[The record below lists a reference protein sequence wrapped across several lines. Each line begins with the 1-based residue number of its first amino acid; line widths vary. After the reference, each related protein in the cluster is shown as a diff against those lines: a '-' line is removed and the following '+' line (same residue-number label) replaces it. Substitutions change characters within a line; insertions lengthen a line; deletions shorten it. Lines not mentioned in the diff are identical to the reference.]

1 MGAVDPD
8 TSRAPDALNGN
19 PRPLPRL
26 LLFIGSSYSLGFS
39 LEERKRRLP
48 SDWSRGQTHRR
59 GCSASTNMAAAVVG
73 LLLLAGFGDTGLASA
88 QDVGGIEARVLGLRL
103 EEGSGVSM
111 SGGVIRARPG
121 SSFRL
126 RLYGSGLRNDTWPW
140 VSIGSPT
147 NKTCSPGPD
156 SPLQLLEEFRVCSE
170 HSGLVT
176 VRAVNERKDR
186 GLMYPLC
193 TRKGNSWAPFPGGD
207 TLITVLEAGEEEEK
221 PPWQGDEPQCTM
233 GSFSSSLFSFR
244 DEVSPVEP
252 SETAARHY
260 LASWLLALLIVLC
273 VLLSGLL
280 RGLQLS
286 TLILEPPE
294 LGLLRDW
301 GSPSERHGATRL
313 DPLRTRWGGY
323 TLISMLALCCLT
335 NSAVA
340 VLLYHA
346 IGSLPAAIFSAAGL
360 LLLAGEALPAAV
372 SSRWGPV
379 LAPKCLWLT
388 HFFLLLAGL
397 LSFPMSWLLETAF
410 GQDPSCSRLRVR
422 ILEMAR
428 CGDPY
433 SELVRDEFSKGA
445 LRNRTVE
452 DILTPVGKCF
462 MLPSD
467 ALLDFNTMS
476 SIMEGGYTQIPVYE
490 NERSNIVDILYVKDL
505 AFVDPQDCTSLS
517 TITRFYSHPVHFV
530 FSDTKLEAVLEEFK
544 KGKSHMAIVQKVN
557 NEGEGDPFYEVMGL
571 VTLEDVIEEII
582 KSEILDESEDCRHK
596 VKKKRQP
603 VQPIVIPRGGDDLSF
618 FRSSEAEQKVKMSPQ
633 LLLAT
638 QRFLTQEVDLFGTSR
653 VSEKAL
659 LNLLKLPGV
668 TQEVKFDDSD
678 RLCPEHFLYLRSQPV
693 DYFILILQGTVQV
706 EIGKEG
712 LKFENGAFTY
722 YGVAAL
728 SPCLLGHQSPGI
740 QNSPTD
746 SSFYYPDYTVRA
758 LSDLQIVKVN
768 RLQYLN
774 AVRNS
779 HSHTNTQSP
788 DSVELKI
795 LPNSQM
801 QLLNNRNMESGMKQP
816 IT

>member
-1 MGAVDPD
+1 
-8 TSRAPDALNGN
+8 
-19 PRPLPRL
+19 
-26 LLFIGSSYSLGFS
+26 
-39 LEERKRRLP
+39 
-48 SDWSRGQTHRR
+48 
-59 GCSASTNMAAAVVG
+59 MAAAGVG

-88 QDVGGIEARVLGLRL
+88 QVVGGIEDRVLGLRL

-410 GQDPSCSRLRVR
+410 GQDPSCSRLRVH

-544 KGKSHMAIVQKVN
+544 KG
-557 NEGEGDPFYEVMGL
+557 
-571 VTLEDVIEEII
+571 
-582 KSEILDESEDCRHK
+582 
-596 VKKKRQP
+596 
-603 VQPIVIPRGGDDLSF
+603 
-618 FRSSEAEQKVKMSPQ
+618 
-633 LLLAT
+633 
-638 QRFLTQEVDLFGTSR
+638 
-653 VSEKAL
+653 
-659 LNLLKLPGV
+659 
-668 TQEVKFDDSD
+668 
-678 RLCPEHFLYLRSQPV
+678 
-693 DYFILILQGTVQV
+693 
-706 EIGKEG
+706 EG
-712 LKFENGAFTY
+712 LW
-722 YGVAAL
+722 
-728 SPCLLGHQSPGI
+728 
-740 QNSPTD
+740 
-746 SSFYYPDYTVRA
+746 
-758 LSDLQIVKVN
+758 
-768 RLQYLN
+768 
-774 AVRNS
+774 
-779 HSHTNTQSP
+779 
-788 DSVELKI
+788 
-795 LPNSQM
+795 
-801 QLLNNRNMESGMKQP
+801 
-816 IT
+816 

>member
-1 MGAVDPD
+1 MRRRSPD
-8 TSRAPDALNGN
+8 WLSCQR
-19 PRPLPRL
+19 
-26 LLFIGSSYSLGFS
+26 
-39 LEERKRRLP
+39 
-48 SDWSRGQTHRR
+48 HRR
-59 GCSASTNMAAAVVG
+59 GCSASSNMAVAVVG
-73 LLLLAGFGDTGLASA
+73 LLLLAGFGDTGVAFALEDGSVEA
-88 QDVGGIEARVLGLRL
+88 QVLGLRL
-103 EEGSGVSM
+103 EEGAGVSM
-111 SGGVIRARPG
+111 SGGLIRARPG

-140 VSIGSPT
+140 VSIGSPGS
-147 NKTCSPGPD
+147 KTCSPEPD

-176 VRAVNERKDR
+176 VRALNESKGR
-186 GLMYPLC
+186 GLLYPLC
-193 TRKGNSWAPFPGGD
+193 TRQGNSWAPFPGGD
-207 TLITVLEAGEEEEK
+207 TLITVLGGDEEEEK
-221 PPWQGDEPQCTM
+221 PPWPGDEQQCTL
-233 GSFSSSLFSFR
+233 GSLSSRLLSFR
-244 DEVSPVEP
+244 DETP
-252 SETAARHY
+252 SVAPPETNARQY

-273 VLLSGLL
+273 ILFSGLL

-286 TLILEPPE
+286 TLALEPSE

-301 GSPSERHGATRL
+301 GTPSERHGATRL

-346 IGSLPAAIFSAAGL
+346 IGSIPAAIFSAAGL

-372 SSRWGPV
+372 SSRWGLI

-388 HFFLLLAGL
+388 HFFMFLAGL
-397 LSFPMSWLLETAF
+397 LSFPLSWLLEAAF
-410 GQDPSCSRLRVR
+410 GQDPSCCRQRVR

-452 DILTPVGKCF
+452 DILTPVVECF

-476 SIMEGGYTQIPVYE
+476 SIMESGYTRIPVYE
-490 NERSNIVDILYVKDL
+490 NERSNIVDILYAKDL
-505 AFVDPQDCTSLS
+505 AFVDPQDCTPLNY
-517 TITRFYSHPVHFV
+517 ITRFYSHPVHFV
-530 FSDTKLEAVLEEFK
+530 FSDTKLDAVLEEFK

-582 KSEILDESEDCRHK
+582 KSEILDESEDCKRK

-603 VQPIVIPRGGDDLSF
+603 VQPILIPRGGEELSF
-618 FRSSEAEQKVKMSPQ
+618 FRTAEAEQKVKISPQ

-638 QRFLTQEVDLFGTSR
+638 QRFLTQEVDLFGASR

-693 DYFILILQGTVQV
+693 DYFILILQGKVQV

-728 SPCLLGHQSPGI
+728 SPCLLGHHSPGI
-740 QNSPTD
+740 QNSPSD

-768 RLQYLN
+768 RVQYLN
-774 AVRNS
+774 AVRTS
-779 HSHTNTQSP
+779 HSHTSTQSP
-788 DSVELKI
+788 DSMELKI
-795 LPNSQM
+795 LPNSQT
-801 QLLNNRNMESGMKQP
+801 QLLNNRNMESALLINTSVTGT
-816 IT
+816 IESFS